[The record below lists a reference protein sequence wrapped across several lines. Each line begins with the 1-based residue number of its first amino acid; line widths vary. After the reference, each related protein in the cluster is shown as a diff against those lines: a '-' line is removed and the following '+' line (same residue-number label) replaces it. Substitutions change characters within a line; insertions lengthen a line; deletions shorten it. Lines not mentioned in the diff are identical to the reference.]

1 MKGYII
7 IKMEEHSTWGPMGFK
22 LVDTTI
28 YPTKDECLPVLETEI
43 ELDKEGWLNCTDQ
56 KRKFEVNRS
65 GDVTELKVY
74 KSSTRKDLVST
85 VFYKIATVEI

>member
-7 IKMEEHSTWGPMGFK
+7 IKTEEHSTWGNLGFK

-28 YPTKDECLPVLETEI
+28 YQTKDECLPVLENEI
-43 ELDKEGWLNCTDQ
+43 ELDKKGWLNCTDQ
-56 KRKFEVNRS
+56 KRKFEINRS

-85 VFYKIATVEI
+85 IFYKIETVEI